1 MIFKQKG
8 GYVMD
13 SVFNYIFACL
23 KSSDKDVRNINRA
36 LLAQNRLNNIFTIL
50 AVASMVR
57 LTTLKN
63 RVDKQSEEIKELTN
77 KIKELEQKGE

>member
-1 MIFKQKG
+1 
-8 GYVMD
+8 MD

>member
-1 MIFKQKG
+1 
-8 GYVMD
+8 MD

-57 LTTLKN
+57 LATLKN
-63 RVDKQSEEIKELTN
+63 RVDAQNEEIKELTK
-77 KIKELEQKGE
+77 KIKELEEKGE

>member
-1 MIFKQKG
+1 
-8 GYVMD
+8 MD

-57 LTTLKN
+57 MTTLKN